1 MRSSGANITTKH
13 LEEIS
18 LSSLFLMEAAKKADQ
33 VFGVHPQSTAHT
45 IRDAKA
51 DIKKMATH
59 LLNKKATTEFPGRNT
74 PAFHDLT
81 EDGWK
86 KLSTTDWIQGALST
100 FNL

>member
-33 VFGVHPQSTAHT
+33 AFGVHPQSTAHT

-51 DIKKMATH
+51 DVIKMATH
-59 LLNKKATTEFPGRNT
+59 LLNKKATTAVPGPTAPRHFT
-74 PAFHDLT
+74 ISQKM
-81 EDGWK
+81 GGK
-86 KLSTTDWIQGALST
+86 S
-100 FNL
+100 